1 MTTSFQEQLDNLARR
16 VSAIEHELTPRR
28 APVTETPA
36 RAPWPARPAP
46 APPPRREPPRPAPPR
61 RELPGI
67 EISDLIGARAL
78 ATAGGVVTLLG
89 VVFFFVLAVDHG
101 WIGHEGR
108 VGLGGAASVLLVLAG
123 IELRRRYGTTHAA
136 LAAAGAGIAGA
147 YVTLL
152 AASAAC
158 VVP

>member
-1 MTTSFQEQLDNLARR
+1 MTTSFQEQLDDLARR

-108 VGLGGAASVLLVLAG
+108 VG
-123 IELRRRYGTTHAA
+123 
-136 LAAAGAGIAGA
+136 
-147 YVTLL
+147 
-152 AASAAC
+152 
-158 VVP
+158 